1 MRPHAPPTCPTC
13 MLAIF
18 CCVFCLTCARR
29 TLAWTARRVGRPAAG
44 ARALGRSPTTEERE
58 VAIFVLE
65 FAHREPRAM
74 SVAWGAR
81 CTLAPQP
88 LKSVVSRS
96 PTASPQRVRQETT
109 QHVPP
114 AVERQSRRRVTGGPG
129 VQQHTTPHTTHST
142 RWSADRRSKTTVARP
157 AVNVA
162 STVARWTPTTACS
175 ALRRLRVCIALA
187 SVPSR
192 ELCVQPND
200 AVGAARPAASTVL
213 AGTYPTRRTCNW
225 CPTAPPE
232 PQWTRNLDSRVVS
245 RIARKLCNATAACC
259 CMIRLLQL
267 LVVLNPSTFLVLT
280 LH

>member
-1 MRPHAPPTCPTC
+1 
-13 MLAIF
+13 
-18 CCVFCLTCARR
+18 
-29 TLAWTARRVGRPAAG
+29 
-44 ARALGRSPTTEERE
+44 
-58 VAIFVLE
+58 
-65 FAHREPRAM
+65 M

-187 SVPSR
+187 SVRHASYASNRMTRLGPLALLQAPCLR
-192 ELCVQPND
+192 VPTPRGGRVTGVPPLLPNH
-200 AVGAARPAASTVL
+200 GAR
-213 AGTYPTRRTCNW
+213 
-225 CPTAPPE
+225 
-232 PQWTRNLDSRVVS
+232 QWTRNLDSRVVS